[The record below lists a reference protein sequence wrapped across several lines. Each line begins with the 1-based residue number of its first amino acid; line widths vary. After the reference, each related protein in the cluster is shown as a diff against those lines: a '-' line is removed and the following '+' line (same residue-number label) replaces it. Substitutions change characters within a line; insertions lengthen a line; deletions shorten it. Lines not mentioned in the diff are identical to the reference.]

1 MAQQTDTTFQ
11 PGDRIEMY
19 SGKPESYRA
28 DVLKVAKNGSVRIER
43 WFTFMH
49 VGEPEIRREW
59 LPKYVAKN
67 ATLIRRG
74 K

>member
-1 MAQQTDTTFQ
+1 MTAFQ

-19 SGKPESYRA
+19 TGESHSYRA
-28 DVLKVAKNGSVRIER
+28 DVLKVAKNGSVKIER
-43 WFTFMH
+43 WFSFMH

-59 LPKYVAKN
+59 LPSYVIKS

>member
-1 MAQQTDTTFQ
+1 MTTTFQ

-19 SGKPESYRA
+19 PGESISYRA
-28 DVLKVAKNGSVRIER
+28 DVLQVAKNGSVKIER
-43 WFTFMH
+43 WWTGIGQINP
-49 VGEPEIRREW
+49 VRRREW
-59 LPKYVAKN
+59 LPVYIART

>member
-1 MAQQTDTTFQ
+1 MIDFQ

-43 WFTFMH
+43 WFQFMN
-49 VGEPEIRREW
+49 VGEPELRREW
-59 LPKYVAKN
+59 LPSCVVKTAN
-67 ATLIRRG
+67 LIRR
-74 K
+74 KA